1 MTQSETSKMSDEIR
15 NDEPLTEPERLLA
28 MFTVGSGVDASTWLP
43 SELGAILAHELD
55 TPIREAL
62 DESSSAELKA
72 EWAGADATV
81 RKLLAHPTPPPS
93 LLERLKEIAKASSV
107 VDDGPL
113 PKEVATVLYIAAI
126 VAGLRAGQKLSGLD
140 DESLRQRV
148 EWACRRRWIDPQLRE
163 QLSGF
168 TSSSR

>member
-1 MTQSETSKMSDEIR
+1 MPDQNR
-15 NDEPLTEPERLLA
+15 NDEPLTEPRRLLA
-28 MFTVGSGVDASTWLP
+28 LFTVGSGVDSSTWLP
-43 SELGAILAHELD
+43 SELGAILAHELG

-62 DESSSAELKA
+62 DDSSLAELKA

-81 RKLLAHPTPPPS
+81 RKLLMHANPPPN
-93 LLERLKEIAKASSV
+93 LLERLKEIAKASSI

-113 PKEVATVLYIAAI
+113 PREVATVLYIAAI
-126 VAGLRAGQKLSGLD
+126 VAGLRAGQKLSALD

-148 EWACRRRWIDPQLRE
+148 EWACRRRWIDPQLRK
-163 QLSGF
+163 QLSRF